1 MVFSFQDEQTYLLA
15 HFNLFD
21 KPQINE
27 RLDDSMN
34 RGVSQSCFLGDSTQ
48 VEELLWAVQKM
59 LNYPCLS
66 SGRENSLEQFL
77 HVL

>member
-1 MVFSFQDEQTYLLA
+1 MIFSFQDKQTYLLA
-15 HFNLFD
+15 HLNFLD

-27 RLDDSMN
+27 RLHDSMN
-34 RGVSQSCFLGDSTQ
+34 CGVSESRFLGDSTQ

-66 SGRENSLEQFL
+66 SGRENPLKQFL
-77 HVL
+77 HFL